1 MFMNSDFIC
10 DYTSDNIQVIFFF
23 GGGDLSFLTSN
34 MSF

>member
-10 DYTSDNIQVIFFF
+10 DYTSDNIEVFFF
-23 GGGDLSFLTSN
+23 GGGGLSFLTSN